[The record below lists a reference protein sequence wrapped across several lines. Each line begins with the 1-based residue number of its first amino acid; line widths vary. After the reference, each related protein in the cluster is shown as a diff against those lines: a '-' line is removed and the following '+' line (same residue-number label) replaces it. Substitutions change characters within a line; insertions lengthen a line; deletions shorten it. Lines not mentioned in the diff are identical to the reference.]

1 MVEKF
6 INKVAESGIIT
17 IDPSTYIP
25 VGETAVFDIKDYLFM
40 GLILKEKDFREALK
54 NMDWEQYRGKN
65 VALTCTADAII
76 PVWAYML
83 VASNLQPVAKEIVM
97 GDEKELHRQLF
108 LKNISSIN
116 VNDFADKRIVI
127 NGCGEI
133 PIGDFVYME
142 LTKIL
147 RPVAKSI
154 MYGEPCST
162 VPVYKKQNPQTPK
175 GGFKVIQS
183 EIELLMIKGLFLI
196 TESQIFGK
204 RLIQK

>member
-1 MVEKF
+1 METQDKL
-6 INKVAESGIIT
+6 INRVTESGLIT
-17 IDPSTYIP
+17 
-25 VGETAVFDIKDYLFM
+25 FDLEEFYPKEEKKSFDLRDYLFM

-54 NMDWEQYRGKN
+54 NLDWEQYRDKN
-65 VALTCTADAII
+65 VALTCSADAII

-97 GDEKELHRQLF
+97 GDEKELQRQLF
-108 LKNISSIN
+108 LKNISRIN
-116 VNDFADKRIVI
+116 VNDFADKRVVI
-127 NGCGEI
+127 KGCGDI

-162 VPVYKKQNPQTPK
+162 VPVYKKANP
-175 GGFKVIQS
+175 
-183 EIELLMIKGLFLI
+183 
-196 TESQIFGK
+196 
-204 RLIQK
+204 